1 MIKTWEEGRCWG
13 WLDDVQAR
21 TSWVTQESGD
31 TWWIIIAFWL
41 RWHRRFQRFFYF
53 LKATKWESWCPN
65 EDIYDIYIYI
75 QLYYNI
81 RYIFTTSLYNLY
93 ICMVFTDHRSRIVLL
108 GIVKPWDSMFHQSQ
122 TILWTRE
129 RNFVWQFDN
138 PFGLRPWWTSWQDF
152 SDQLQKSLEKSLQ
165 QKPSLLDKPVDPR
178 NAVF

>member
-1 MIKTWEEGRCWG
+1 MIG
-13 WLDDVQAR
+13 WCASPHELSYSRIWWYLVNNYRFLAQMA
-21 TSWVTQESGD
+21 QE
-31 TWWIIIAFWL
+31 IPKVL
-41 RWHRRFQRFFYF
+41 LL
-53 LKATKWESWCPN
+53 LKGHKMRKLMPKRGHLW
-65 EDIYDIYIYI
+65 YIYIYI

-129 RNFVWQFDN
+129 RNFVWQFDI